1 MMMTDYLLRQPVLY
15 KKTRFGAS
23 IARRVKNFYG
33 TGYLAGD
40 YPLGATK
47 IEGVPSAVEIR
58 VLWRGQGDD
67 DGCLVA
73 KTMSDNTGTWRVSNL
88 NSNLRYDVI
97 ARKDGFNDLIMSDVN
112 PVNE

>member
-1 MMMTDYLLRQPVLY
+1 MTDYLLRQPVLY

-40 YPLGATK
+40 YPVGITK
-47 IEGVPSAVEIR
+47 VDGVPSAVEIR
-58 VLWRGQGDD
+58 VLWRGRGDD

-73 KTMSDNTGTWRVSNL
+73 KTMSDHTGVWRVSNL
-88 NSNLRYDVI
+88 NPNLKYDVV
-97 ARKDGFNDLIMSDVN
+97 ARVSGFNDMIMSNVN
-112 PVNE
+112 PANE

>member
-1 MMMTDYLLRQPVLY
+1 MTDYLLRQPVLY

-40 YPLGATK
+40 YPVGITK
-47 IEGVPSAVEIR
+47 VDGVPSAVEIR
-58 VLWRGQGDD
+58 VLWRGRGDD

-88 NSNLRYDVI
+88 NPNLRYDVV
-97 ARKDGFNDLIMSDVN
+97 ARKDGFKDQIMTDVT

>member
-1 MMMTDYLLRQPVLY
+1 MTDYLLRGPAKY
-15 KKTRFGAS
+15 K
-23 IARRVKNFYG
+23 RVRSEPATSRLIKDFYG

-40 YPLGATK
+40 YPLGTTK

-97 ARKDGFNDLIMSDVN
+97 ARKDGFNDLIMSNVN
-112 PVNE
+112 PANE

>member
-1 MMMTDYLLRQPVLY
+1 MPDYLLRQPALY
-15 KKTRFGAS
+15 RKTRLGAS

-33 TGYLAGD
+33 TGYLGGD
-40 YPLGATK
+40 YPLGTAK
-47 IEGVPSAVEIR
+47 IEGAPSIVEIR
-58 VLWRGQGDD
+58 VLWRGHGVD

-73 KTMSDNTGTWRVSNL
+73 KTLSDNTGTWRVSNL

-97 ARKDGFNDLIMSDVN
+97 ARKDGFNDLIMSNVN

>member
-1 MMMTDYLLRQPVLY
+1 MTDYLLRQPVLY

-40 YPLGATK
+40 YPLGTTK

-58 VLWRGQGDD
+58 VLWRGRGDD

-73 KTMSDNTGTWRVSNL
+73 KTMSKPDGTWRVDNL
-88 NSNLRYDVI
+88 SPNLKYDVV
-97 ARKDGFNDLIMSDVN
+97 ARRSGFNDLIMTDVT
-112 PVNE
+112 PIDE